1 MRDEMTTSPLTST
14 SPTPEPRRHGRHV
27 GCAAV
32 NESPVA
38 SSFGVDVAG
47 GVRSRSRP
55 SPAQSIESG
64 TGRTAVGSAE
74 HVATAVSFAAQLA
87 AVESRYGSDEVMV
100 SRKGKQPGER
110 PTTPVEKKS
119 VAWKPLPKSSLW
131 RNSDVQPAMLM
142 VATHCDL
149 YCGSSEFRTSEKS
162 AAATTGSSS
171 KVPRLLDAPSNATPS
186 SSVARPALD
195 DGHSVRL
202 LGQMIPSSPTDSAS
216 RWTIDLLVDMTW
228 HIKIGCLGR

>member
-1 MRDEMTTSPLTST
+1 MTTSPRTST
-14 SPTPEPRRHGRHV
+14 SPTPEPRRYGRHV

-32 NESPVA
+32 NESPAA

-55 SPAQSIESG
+55 SPAPSIESG

-74 HVATAVSFAAQLA
+74 HVAAAVSFAAQLA
-87 AVESRYGSDEVMV
+87 AVESRYGSGEVVV

-149 YCGSSEFRTSEKS
+149 YCGSFEFRTSEKS

-171 KVPRLLDAPSNATPS
+171 KVPQLLDEAATSNANPS
-186 SSVARPALD
+186 SSVARLALD

-202 LGQMIPSSPTDSAS
+202 LGQQPGKRPMIPSSPTDSVS
-216 RWTIDLLVDMTW
+216 RWTIGLVDMTW
-228 HIKIGCLGR
+228 HIRIG

>member
-1 MRDEMTTSPLTST
+1 MRDEMTTSPRTSK
-14 SPTPEPRRHGRHV
+14 SPMPEPRRYGRHV

-32 NESPVA
+32 NESPAA

-55 SPAQSIESG
+55 SPAPSIESG

-74 HVATAVSFAAQLA
+74 HVAAAVSFAAQLA

-100 SRKGKQPGER
+100 SRKGKQSGER
-110 PTTPVEKKS
+110 PTTPVEKS
-119 VAWKPLPKSSLW
+119 VGWKPLPKSSLW

-162 AAATTGSSS
+162 AAATAGSSS
-171 KVPRLLDAPSNATPS
+171 KVPQLLDEAAPSNANPS

-195 DGHSVRL
+195 DARL
-202 LGQMIPSSPTDSAS
+202 LGQQPGKRPMIPSSPTDAVP
-216 RWTIDLLVDMTW
+216 RWTIGLL
-228 HIKIGCLGR
+228 I